1 MEIVEETYDNM
12 AHTLN
17 TSNSYDETA
26 KSINKALMS
35 LLHFINEEIPLNNYI
50 VYNILLVAKLFIKD
64 NERKCYCLQSFKNM
78 KLLLNLLDPSGNI
91 LENAPKR

>member
-1 MEIVEETYDNM
+1 METVEEAYDNM

-35 LLHFINEEIPLNNYI
+35 LLHFINEEIPLNNYT
-50 VYNILLVAKLFIKD
+50 VYIILLVAKLFIKD
-64 NERKCYCLQSFKNM
+64 NEEKCCCLQSFKNM
-78 KLLLNLLDPSGNI
+78 KLLLNLLNYKENT
-91 LENAPKR
+91 LENIPKR